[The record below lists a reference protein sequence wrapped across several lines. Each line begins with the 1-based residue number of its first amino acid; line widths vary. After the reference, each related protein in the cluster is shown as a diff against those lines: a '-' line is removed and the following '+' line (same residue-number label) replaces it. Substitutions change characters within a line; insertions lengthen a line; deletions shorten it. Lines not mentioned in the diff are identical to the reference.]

1 MAEPT
6 ASDVAYW
13 MLLELERRNGRL
25 EETFA
30 LSRIAQLFGRE
41 FTGHDA
47 EGNPALSL
55 AVLDAFDQLTAGTVV
70 WSSEERAWCYH
81 DEGGRIA

>member
-13 MLLELERRNGRL
+13 LLLELERHDGRL
-25 EETFA
+25 EESFA
-30 LSRIAQLFGRE
+30 LAHIPRLFGRE
-41 FTGHDA
+41 FTGHGSA
-47 EGNPALSL
+47 RAPALSR
-55 AVLDAFDQLTAGTVV
+55 AVLDAFEQLTAGTVV
-70 WSSEERAWCYH
+70 WVPEERAWRYH